1 MKERNEKKKPRD
13 IMKYLDRDTIRKAT
27 EGDKEAM
34 EQVVDYFKPRLDSH
48 ARRKMI
54 DKDGN
59 ISVGVDESVRAVIE
73 LGLISAVL
81 NFRDKN

>member
-1 MKERNEKKKPRD
+1 MKERNEKKKIRD
-13 IMKYLDRDTIRKAT
+13 ITKYLDQDTIRKAT

-34 EQVVDYFKPRLDSH
+34 DQVVDYFKPRLDFY

-54 DKDGN
+54 DNDGKN
-59 ISVGVDESVRAVIE
+59 SIGVDESVRAVIE

-81 NFRDKN
+81 NFKNKI

>member
-1 MKERNEKKKPRD
+1 MKEKNKKKKTRD
-13 IMKYLDRDTIRKAT
+13 ITKYLDQDTIRKAT

-34 EQVVDYFKPRLDSH
+34 DQIVDYFKPRLDSY

-81 NFRDKN
+81 NFREKY

>member
-1 MKERNEKKKPRD
+1 MKERNEKKKTRD
-13 IMKYLDRDTIRKAT
+13 ISKYLDQETIRKAT
-27 EGDKEAM
+27 EGDMEAM
-34 EQVVDYFKPRLDSH
+34 DQVVEYFKPRLDSY
-48 ARRKMI
+48 ARRKMV

-81 NFRDKN
+81 NFKNKK

>member
-1 MKERNEKKKPRD
+1 MKEKNEKKKTRD
-13 IMKYLDRDTIRKAT
+13 ITKYLDQDTIRKAT

-34 EQVVDYFKPRLDSH
+34 DQVIDYFKPRLDSH
-48 ARRKMI
+48 SRRKMI

-59 ISVGVDESVRAVIE
+59 ISIGVDESVRAVIE

>member
-1 MKERNEKKKPRD
+1 MKERNEKRKARD
-13 IMKYLDRDTIRKAT
+13 IKKYLDRETIRKAT
-27 EGDKEAM
+27 DGDMEAM
-34 EQVVDYFKPRLDSH
+34 SKVLEYFKPRLDSH

-59 ISVGVDESVRAVIE
+59 ISVGVDESVRSVIE

-81 NFRDKN
+81 NFKDKH